1 MMAYGVD
8 ATRLWKG
15 NDDRLSVLLARGDA
29 GMSEDKA
36 DHDLHGNA
44 SSTPHDDNSS
54 KPDSIANSELASF
67 ANENANLGTAL
78 RTIYQQTVDESVPP
92 DMLDLLNRLN

>member
-1 MMAYGVD
+1 
-8 ATRLWKG
+8 
-15 NDDRLSVLLARGDA
+15 
-29 GMSEDKA
+29 MSEDKA

-92 DMLDLLNRLN
+92 DMLDLLKSTELTGRA